1 MSDRAER
8 GLAIID
14 ELEQGGDL
22 DNYHLLHAA
31 RADLLRRLGAHKDA
45 AVGYKR
51 ALDLVS
57 NETERRF
64 LERRLSEV
72 LSAGNEQVPK

>member
-1 MSDRAER
+1 L
-8 GLAIID
+8 GIIE
-14 ELEQGGDL
+14 ELQRGGDL

-31 RADLLRRLGAHKDA
+31 RADFLRRLGAHKDA
-45 AVGYKR
+45 AIGYKR
-51 ALDLVS
+51 ALELVS

-72 LSAGNEQVPK
+72 LSAGSEEEGK